1 MTALPRVTNSSL
13 SLAPEKIGILVERV
27 NSRPIHLTHII
38 TGLDLGGAEMM
49 LYKVLLQMNRD
60 AFQAEV
66 VSMRDMGTLGEKIAK
81 LGVPVRTLN
90 MRRGVPD
97 PRALWRLVKILKRQ
111 PPDLIQTWMY
121 HANLMGGIA
130 AKLAGD
136 IPIVWG
142 IHHSNFDPR
151 KSKRRTVW
159 TMKAGALLSSRL
171 PREIIC
177 CGEVPKRVHIEMGY
191 DAKKTVVIPNGFDL
205 TKFHPD
211 PLARTFVRQE
221 LHIPADA
228 PLIGLMARFHPKK
241 TIVLLSK
248 LLASFIA

>member
-205 TKFHPD
+205 TKFHPE
-211 PLARTFVRQE
+211 PALSSGRNYIFRQT
-221 LHIPADA
+221 
-228 PLIGLMARFHPKK
+228 RR
-241 TIVLLSK
+241 
-248 LLASFIA
+248 